1 MAYTKDIALTDEI
14 HIDGVDVSD
23 AFRSFGF
30 SSEREQVEVSGFNAT
45 GADEFLAGKKTD
57 SFTGE
62 CFYTPE
68 VYALLWPIYNGR
80 TTVAVRWTPDGLAD
94 PTREYFYGNMQLL
107 AFNPSATRGD
117 VRVMTLTLVA
127 ADENGIQSA
136 SSS

>member
-30 SSEREQVEVSGFNAT
+30 SSEREQVDVSGFNAT

-68 VYALLWPIYNGR
+68 IYALLGR
-80 TTVAVRWTPDGLAD
+80 STTAARRSLSDGLRTGSRIRPANISTGTCSCSRS
-94 PTREYFYGNMQLL
+94 TRRRPAETC
-107 AFNPSATRGD
+107 A
-117 VRVMTLTLVA
+117 
-127 ADENGIQSA
+127 
-136 SSS
+136 